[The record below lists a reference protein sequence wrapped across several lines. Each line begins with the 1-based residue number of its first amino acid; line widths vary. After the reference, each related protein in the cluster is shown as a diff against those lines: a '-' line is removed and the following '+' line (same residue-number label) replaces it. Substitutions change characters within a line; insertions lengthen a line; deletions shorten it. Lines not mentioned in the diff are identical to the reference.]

1 MIQFCH
7 VHFKHNLARIARNG
21 RIIKDHTENEFKS
34 DVLHLFYFSI
44 GQMPSFLD
52 HSLFLV
58 DKYPLAHGFLMWYM
72 RPNVA
77 TVLFESCKHQ
87 NTHNKLLD
95 HWKSLP
101 NNTNPQE
108 NVGKQIQEAWPSKN
122 KIID

>member
-1 MIQFCH
+1 M
-7 VHFKHNLARIARNG
+7 
-21 RIIKDHTENEFKS
+21 
-34 DVLHLFYFSI
+34 
-44 GQMPSFLD
+44 D

-58 DKYPLAHGFLMWYM
+58 EKYPLAHGFLMWYM

-77 TVLFESCKHQ
+77 TVLFESCKHP

-108 NVGKQIQEAWPSKN
+108 NGGKQIQEAWQSKN
-122 KIID
+122 KMIDLKDILHHLSRYL